1 MVSRVLSWVLPVV
14 AGVASG
20 LVGAL
25 VFSPRTPSTTR
36 IQAAVPAQP
45 PVVRTVYL
53 ASATSRV
60 ESGGPAT
67 ASSTPERNPD
77 YAIKDPVALDD
88 EATGGLARLAQ
99 HENAIAAHQRQSR
112 DARWARASEA
122 SLRAD
127 LGTLSS
133 AARFEVEEVDCRSTS
148 CISTV
153 RWPNHSA
160 TLASWPELL
169 HANYQ
174 LGCAR
179 EITLPDPADVSQSY
193 RATVVFNCQPPRN
206 DIQ

>member
-1 MVSRVLSWVLPVV
+1 MGSRVLSWVLPVL

-25 VFSPRTPSTTR
+25 VFSPRSPSTTP
-36 IQAAVPAQP
+36 IQAAMPAQP

-53 ASATSRV
+53 ASATSQAEPGCPVTATPAPERSPERPV
-60 ESGGPAT
+60 EDPGGP
-67 ASSTPERNPD
+67 E
-77 YAIKDPVALDD
+77 D
-88 EATGGLARLAQ
+88 EARGRLERVAR
-99 HENAIAAHQRQSR
+99 HENAIAAHRQQSR
-112 DARWARASEA
+112 DSRWARASEA
-122 SLRAD
+122 SLRGD
-127 LGTLSS
+127 LETLSS

-153 RWPNHSA
+153 RWPNHSVA
-160 TLASWPELL
+160 LASWPDLL
-169 HANYQ
+169 HANYH

-179 EITLPDPADVSQSY
+179 EITLPEPADVSQPY